1 MGCSDNAASLRAMGQ
16 QPGEAGPAI
25 KYDPA
30 KGYGQRIRDLA
41 QAGEFPEVWVAKCG
55 VTKQTLR
62 TWCEAH
68 PEFQEDMVIAFALLE
83 AFWSRMPLRHLT
95 NPDLRS
101 TVLME
106 TLGKRLPSTWS
117 NAKAHDMQAEIG
129 LTPHDEVPLTLEQ
142 KVRRM
147 STAEIE
153 AKLERYQQQREIL
166 KKEGYI

>member
-1 MGCSDNAASLRAMGQ
+1 MGCSDDPAHLRAIGQ
-16 QPGEAGPAI
+16 QPGEPGRAS

-41 QAGEFPEVWVAKCG
+41 QAGEFPEVWVAACG

-62 TWCEAH
+62 NWCEAH
-68 PEFQEDMVIAFALLE
+68 PEFQEDMVIAFELLE
-83 AFWSRMPLRHLT
+83 AFWSRMPLSHLT

-106 TLGKRLPSTWS
+106 TLRRRFPSPWS
-117 NAKAHDMQAEIG
+117 KAKAYDMRAEFG
-129 LTPHDEVPLTLEQ
+129 LTPRDEVPMTLEQ

-147 STAEIE
+147 SKAELNARVEELLRRRAI
-153 AKLERYQQQREIL
+153 QRG
-166 KKEGYI
+166 EG

>member
-1 MGCSDNAASLRAMGQ
+1 MGCSDSPAHLRAIGQ
-16 QPGEAGPAI
+16 QPDEPGLAS

-41 QAGEFPEVWVAKCG
+41 QAGEFPEVWVAACG

-62 TWCEAH
+62 NWCEAH
-68 PEFQEDMVIAFALLE
+68 PEFQEDMVIAFELLE

-106 TLGKRLPSTWS
+106 TLRTRFPSPWS
-117 NAKAHDMQAEIG
+117 NAKAHDMQAEFG
-129 LTPHDEVPLTLEQ
+129 LTPCDEVPQTLEQ
-142 KVRRM
+142 KARSLSQAELNARVEVLLRRR
-147 STAEIE
+147 AI
-153 AKLERYQQQREIL
+153 QRGE
-166 KKEGYI
+166 E